1 MKLNKFFL
9 FSAAVGLALASCSDD
24 VAVTSPDNGKVT
36 KGNTYVAV
44 SVTQTQT
51 RASSEELTDKYAGSE
66 DETKVDNIYF
76 LKGGEAQVAFNNLI
90 STAATAETTTPDFWK
105 VEKQENGFTYTYW
118 KTGVFETLATSDP
131 VAMNVILNGNDMTTG
146 FKATDVDPIVDMT
159 TGATTNPGSTYGD
172 VVVKNTNLF
181 MAKGFTM
188 TSKTAKH
195 AVAAD
200 VTKEQAFAEQDPK
213 NNFDFDV
220 TRLLVKGIVVDNN
233 KGTNYDVKD
242 KTDVALGTVSKENMT
257 FAGVNGATKSYLF
270 NNKPTES
277 AIHNAQAADKPETAK
292 TEGLVRLGNLK
303 DQDPDPKK
311 MNFGS
316 YTAVKVNEGVDD
328 FAGAKADVLGG
339 KANAVYFFENTSNDY
354 SATMAKVGYNRY
366 AYAKVYV
373 TFVPN
378 DANVRNIETKD
389 VATEGYTEFT
399 TSDGVTKKWGRWDK
413 NYKYST
419 ASASASPNSKTFF
432 YAEGYLF
439 GSVDAALFAGYTRAQ
454 IYTYKDGRMAY
465 RSLWNRVE
473 TSASDKKIKDAGTYR
488 NNIYVLEIAGFT
500 GLGMPWDPADPNDPN
515 LPQDPD
521 DKGTT
526 PPGTDPDVNP
536 KSNSFMRVNAKV
548 IPWTVYRRSVN
559 FGNEY

>member
-51 RASSEELTDKYAGSE
+51 RASSEELTDKYAGT
-66 DETKVDNIYF
+66 DAETQVDNIYF
-76 LKGGEAQVAFNNLI
+76 LKGGEAQVAFTNLL
-90 STAATAETTTPDFWK
+90 SAAATAENTTPDFWK
-105 VEKQENGFTYTYW
+105 KVDSDYTYW
-118 KTGVFETLATSDP
+118 KTGVFETDATPTP
-131 VAMNVILNGNDMTTG
+131 VDMNVILNGNALTATA
-146 FKATDVDPIVDMT
+146 KASDIDLVVDMT

-181 MAKGFTM
+181 MTNGFTM

-200 VTKEQAFAEQDPK
+200 VTKAQAFAEEDPK
-213 NNFDFDV
+213 NNFNFDV
-220 TRLLVKGIVVDNN
+220 TRLLVKGIVVDN
-233 KGTNYDVKD
+233 KPTKDYEVKD
-242 KTDVALGTVSKENMT
+242 KADVALGTVSKENMT

-277 AIHNAQAADKPETAK
+277 AIHKANAAGTAALAK
-292 TEGLVRLGNLK
+292 TEGLVRLGNLE
-303 DQDPDPKK
+303 DQDPAPKT

-316 YTAVKVNEGVDD
+316 YTAVKVNGGVDD
-328 FAGAKADVLGG
+328 FAGAKADALGSM
-339 KANAVYFFENTSNDY
+339 ANAVYFFENTSNDY

-378 DANVRNIETKD
+378 DANVRNIKVMD
-389 VATEGYTEFT
+389 AATEGYTKFT
-399 TSDGVTKKWGRWDK
+399 DKDGVEKWGMWDTD
-413 NYKYST
+413 YKYST
-419 ASASASPNSKTFF
+419 ASDKTFF

-439 GSVDAALFAGYTRAQ
+439 GSVDAALFAKYTRDK
-454 IYTYKDGRMAY
+454 IYTYKNGRMAY

-473 TSASDKKIKDAGTYR
+473 TSDSDKHIKDAGTYR
-488 NNIYVLEIAGFT
+488 NNIYVLEITGFT

-521 DKGTT
+521 DNGTT

-536 KSNSFMRVNAKV
+536 KAKSFMRVNAKV

>member
-44 SVTQTQT
+44 SVTQTKT
-51 RASSEELTDKYAGSE
+51 RATSDKVGEYGGSKAETDVA
-66 DETKVDNIYF
+66 NIYF
-76 LKGGEAQVAFNNLI
+76 LKGGDTPQVAFNNLI

-105 VEKQENGFTYTYW
+105 EEKQENGFTYTYW

-146 FKATDVDPIVDMT
+146 FKATDVDPVVDMAGT
-159 TGATTNPGSTYGD
+159 KNDGD
-172 VVVKNTNLF
+172 VVKNTNLF
-181 MAKGFTM
+181 MANGFTM
-188 TSKTAKH
+188 TSKTTKH

-277 AIHNAQAADKPETAK
+277 AIHKANAASTADAAK
-292 TEGLVRLGNLK
+292 TEGLVRLGNLT
-303 DQDPDPKK
+303 DQDPDPKT

-316 YTAVKVNEGVDD
+316 YTAVKVNGGVDD
-328 FAGAKADVLGG
+328 FAGAKADALGSM
-339 KANAVYFFENTSNDY
+339 ANAVYFFENTSNDY

-389 VATEGYTEFT
+389 VETEGYTEFT

-419 ASASASPNSKTFF
+419 AASTNSKTFF

-439 GSVDAALFAGYTRAQ
+439 GSVDAALFAGYTRNQ

-559 FGNEY
+559 FGNEH

>member
-66 DETKVDNIYF
+66 AETKVANIYF
-76 LKGGEAQVAFNNLI
+76 LKGGEAQVEFNNLL
-90 STAATAETTTPDFWK
+90 STAATAENTTPDFWK
-105 VEKQENGFTYTYW
+105 KEDSGYTYW
-118 KTGVFETLATSDP
+118 KTGVFETDATPTP
-131 VAMNVILNGNDMTTG
+131 VDMNVILNGNALTATA
-146 FKATDVDPIVDMT
+146 KASDIDPVVDMA
-159 TGATTNPGSTYGD
+159 GTNNAGD
-172 VVVKNTNLF
+172 VVKNTNLF
-181 MAKGFTM
+181 MADGFTM

-200 VTKEQAFAEQDPK
+200 VTKEQAFAEQAPK

-220 TRLLVKGIVVDNN
+220 TRLLVKGIVVDN
-233 KGTNYDVKD
+233 KPTKDYEVKD
-242 KTDVALGTVSKENMT
+242 RADVALGKVSKENMT

-277 AIHNAQAADKPETAK
+277 AIHKANAASTATAAK
-292 TEGLVRLGNLK
+292 TEGLVRLGNLT
-303 DQDPDPKK
+303 DQ
-311 MNFGS
+311 GS
-316 YTAVKVNEGVDD
+316 GKYGPYTAVAVNSGEAD
-328 FAGAKADVLGG
+328 FASAKADALGS

-378 DANVRNIETKD
+378 DANVRNIKVKD
-389 VATEGYTEFT
+389 VATEGYTKFT
-399 TSDGVTKKWGRWDK
+399 DKDGGEKWGMWDTD
-413 NYKYST
+413 YKYST
-419 ASASASPNSKTFF
+419 ASDKTFF

-439 GSVDAALFAGYTRAQ
+439 GSVDAALFAGYTRNQ

-473 TSASDKKIKDAGTYR
+473 TSGSDKNIKDAGTYR
-488 NNIYVLEIAGFT
+488 NNIYVLEITGFT

-521 DKGTT
+521 DNGTT

-536 KSNSFMRVNAKV
+536 KAKSFMRVNAKV

-559 FGNEY
+559 FGGEY

>member
-51 RASSEELTDKYAGSE
+51 RASSEKLTDKYAGSE

-76 LKGGEAQVAFNNLI
+76 LKGGDTPQVAFNNLI

-146 FKATDVDPIVDMT
+146 FKATDVDPIVDMAGT
-159 TGATTNPGSTYGD
+159 KNDGD
-172 VVVKNTNLF
+172 VVKNTNLF
-181 MAKGFTM
+181 MANGFTM
-188 TSKTAKH
+188 TSKTTKH

-220 TRLLVKGIVVDNN
+220 TRLLVKGIVVDN
-233 KGTNYDVKD
+233 KPTNDYEVKD
-242 KTDVALGTVSKENMT
+242 KTDVALGKVSKENMT

-277 AIHNAQAADKPETAK
+277 AIHKANAASTAAAAK
-292 TEGLVRLGNLK
+292 TEGLVRLGNLE
-303 DQDPDPKK
+303 DQDPAPET

-316 YTAVKVNEGVDD
+316 YTAVKVNGGVDD
-328 FAGAKADVLGG
+328 FAGAKADVLGSM
-339 KANAVYFFENTSNDY
+339 ANAVYFFENTSNDY

-378 DANVRNIETKD
+378 DANVRNIETKE
-389 VATEGYTEFT
+389 VETEGYTEFT

-419 ASASASPNSKTFF
+419 ASASPNSKTFF

-439 GSVDAALFAGYTRAQ
+439 GSVDAALFAGYTRDQ

-500 GLGMPWDPADPNDPN
+500 GLGMPWDPADPKDPN

-559 FGNEY
+559 FGGEY

>member
-24 VAVTSPDNGKVT
+24 VAVTSPDNGKVA

-51 RASSEELTDKYAGSE
+51 RASSEELTDKYAGT
-66 DETKVDNIYF
+66 DAETQVANIYF
-76 LKGGEAQVAFNNLI
+76 LKGGDTPQVEFNNLL
-90 STAATAETTTPDFWK
+90 SVAATADNKAPDFWK
-105 VEKQENGFTYTYW
+105 KEDGGYTYW

-131 VAMNVILNGNDMTTG
+131 VAMNVILNGNAMTKG
-146 FKATDVDPIVDMT
+146 FKATDVDPIVDMA
-159 TGATTNPGSTYGD
+159 GTNNAGD
-172 VVVKNTNLF
+172 VVKNTNLF
-181 MAKGFTM
+181 MANGFTM

-220 TRLLVKGIVVDNN
+220 TRLLVKGIVVDNKPAN
-233 KGTNYDVKD
+233 NYEVKD
-242 KTDVALGTVSKENMT
+242 KADVALGKVSKENMT

-277 AIHNAQAADKPETAK
+277 AIHTANAASTADAAK
-292 TEGLVRLGNLK
+292 TEGLVRLGNLT
-303 DQDPDPKK
+303 DQGSG
-311 MNFGS
+311 NYGS

-328 FAGAKADVLGG
+328 FAGAKADALGSM
-339 KANAVYFFENTSNDY
+339 ANAVYFFENTSNDY

-378 DANVRNIETKD
+378 DANVRNIETKE
-389 VATEGYTEFT
+389 VETEGYTEFT

-419 ASASASPNSKTFF
+419 AASTNSKTFF

-439 GSVDAALFAGYTRAQ
+439 GSVDAALFAGYTRNQ

-559 FGNEY
+559 FGGEY

>member
-24 VAVTSPDNGKVT
+24 VAVPSPDNGKVT

-51 RASSEELTDKYAGSE
+51 RASSEELTDKYAGTAA
-66 DETKVDNIYF
+66 ETNVANIYF
-76 LKGGEAQVAFNNLI
+76 LKGGDPQVAFNNLL
-90 STAATAETTTPDFWK
+90 SGAATADNTTPDFWK
-105 VEKQENGFTYTYW
+105 KDNGGYTYW
-118 KTGVFETLATSDP
+118 KTGVFETLATSEP
-131 VAMNVILNGNDMTTG
+131 VAMNVILNGNDMTKD
-146 FKATDVDPIVDMT
+146 FKATAVDPIVDM
-159 TGATTNPGSTYGD
+159 AGSNNAGD
-172 VVVKNTNLF
+172 VVKNTNLF
-181 MAKGFTM
+181 MANGFTM
-188 TSKTAKH
+188 TSATAKH

-200 VTKEQAFAEQDPK
+200 VTKEDAFAESDPK

-220 TRLLVKGIVVDNN
+220 TRLLVKGIVVDN
-233 KGTNYDVKD
+233 KPASDYEVKD
-242 KTDVALGTVSKENMT
+242 RADVALGKVSKTGMT

-277 AIHNAQAADKPETAK
+277 AIHTANAASTAAEAK
-292 TEGLVRLGNLK
+292 TEGLVRLGNLT
-303 DQDPDPKK
+303 DQGSG
-311 MNFGS
+311 NYGS
-316 YTAVKVNEGVDD
+316 YTAVKVNEGVDN
-328 FAGAKADVLGG
+328 FAAAKADALGS

-378 DANVRNIETKD
+378 DVNVRNIKVLDAE
-389 VATEGYTEFT
+389 TEGYTKFT
-399 TSDGVTKKWGRWDK
+399 NKDGSEKWGMWDTD
-413 NYKYST
+413 YKYST
-419 ASASASPNSKTFF
+419 ASNKTFF

-439 GSVDAALFAGYTRAQ
+439 GSVDAALFAGYTRNQ

-473 TSASDKKIKDAGTYR
+473 TSASDKKIKDAGTHR
-488 NNIYVLEIAGFT
+488 NNIYVLEITGFT

-521 DKGTT
+521 DTGKT
-526 PPGTDPDVNP
+526 PPGTDTDVNP
-536 KSNSFMRVNAKV
+536 KANSFMRVNAKV

-559 FGNEY
+559 FGGEY

>member
-51 RASSEELTDKYAGSE
+51 RASSEELTDKYAGT
-66 DETKVDNIYF
+66 DTETKVANIYF
-76 LKGGEAQVAFNNLI
+76 LKGGEAQVEFNNPL
-90 STAATAETTTPDFWK
+90 SAAATADNTTPDFWK
-105 VEKQENGFTYTYW
+105 KEDSGYTYW
-118 KTGVFETLATSDP
+118 KTGVFETDATPTP
-131 VAMNVILNGNDMTTG
+131 VDMNVILNGNALTATA
-146 FKATDVDPIVDMT
+146 KASDVDPIVDMA
-159 TGATTNPGSTYGD
+159 GTNNAGD
-172 VVVKNTNLF
+172 VVKNTNLF
-181 MAKGFTM
+181 MANGFTM

-200 VTKEQAFAEQDPK
+200 VTKEQAFAELDPK

-220 TRLLVKGIVVDNN
+220 TRLLVKGIVVDNKPAN
-233 KGTNYDVKD
+233 DYEVKD
-242 KTDVALGTVSKENMT
+242 KADVALGKVSKTGMT

-277 AIHNAQAADKPETAK
+277 AIHKANAASTAAAAK
-292 TEGLVRLGNLK
+292 TEGLVRLGNLT
-303 DQDPDPKK
+303 DQGSG
-311 MNFGS
+311 NYGS
-316 YTAVKVNEGVDD
+316 YTAVAVNEGVDN
-328 FAGAKADVLGG
+328 FAGAKADALGS

-378 DANVRNIETKD
+378 DVNVRNIKVMD
-389 VATEGYTEFT
+389 AATEGYTKFT
-399 TSDGVTKKWGRWDK
+399 NKDKVEKWGMWDTD
-413 NYKYST
+413 YKYST
-419 ASASASPNSKTFF
+419 ASDKTFF

-439 GSVDAALFAGYTRAQ
+439 GSVDAALFAGYTRDQ

-473 TSASDKKIKDAGTYR
+473 TSPSDKNLKDAGTYR
-488 NNIYVLEIAGFT
+488 NNIYVLEITGFT

-521 DKGTT
+521 DNGTT

-536 KSNSFMRVNAKV
+536 KAKSFMRVNAKV

-559 FGNEY
+559 FGGEY

>member
-24 VAVTSPDNGKVT
+24 VAVPSPDNGKVT

-66 DETKVDNIYF
+66 AETKVANIYF
-76 LKGGEAQVAFNNLI
+76 LKGGEAQVAFDNLL
-90 STAATAETTTPDFWK
+90 SAAATAENTTPDFWK
-105 VEKQENGFTYTYW
+105 KEDSGYTYW
-118 KTGVFETLATSDP
+118 KTGVFETDATPTP
-131 VAMNVILNGNDMTTG
+131 VDMNVILNGNALTATA
-146 FKATDVDPIVDMT
+146 KASDIDPVVDMA
-159 TGATTNPGSTYGD
+159 GTTNAGD
-172 VVVKNTNLF
+172 VVKNTNLF
-181 MAKGFTM
+181 MANGFTM

-200 VTKEQAFAEQDPK
+200 VTKEQAFAELDPK

-220 TRLLVKGIVVDNN
+220 TRLLVKGIVVDN
-233 KGTNYDVKD
+233 KPTNDYEVKD
-242 KTDVALGTVSKENMT
+242 KADVALGKVSKTGMT

-277 AIHNAQAADKPETAK
+277 AIHKANAASTAAAAK
-292 TEGLVRLGNLK
+292 TEGLVRLGNLT
-303 DQDPDPKK
+303 DQGSG
-311 MNFGS
+311 NYGS
-316 YTAVKVNEGVDD
+316 YTAVEVNEGVDN
-328 FAGAKADVLGG
+328 FASAKADALGS

-378 DANVRNIETKD
+378 DVNVRNIKVVD
-389 VATEGYTEFT
+389 AATEGYTKFT
-399 TSDGVTKKWGRWDK
+399 NKDQVEKWGMWDTD
-413 NYKYST
+413 YKYST
-419 ASASASPNSKTFF
+419 ASDKTFF

-439 GSVDAALFAGYTRAQ
+439 GSVDAALFAGYTRDK
-454 IYTYKDGRMAY
+454 IYTYKNGRMAY

-473 TSASDKKIKDAGTYR
+473 TSGSDKNIKDAGTYR
-488 NNIYVLEIAGFT
+488 NNIYVLEITGFT

-521 DKGTT
+521 DNGTT
-526 PPGTDPDVNP
+526 PPGTDTDVNP
-536 KSNSFMRVNAKV
+536 KAKSFMRVNAKV

>member
-44 SVTQTQT
+44 SVTQTKT
-51 RASSEELTDKYAGSE
+51 RATSDKVGEYAGSKA
-66 DETKVDNIYF
+66 ETDVANIYF
-76 LKGGEAQVAFNNLI
+76 LKGGDTPQVAFNNLI

-146 FKATDVDPIVDMT
+146 FKATDVDPIVDMAGT
-159 TGATTNPGSTYGD
+159 KNDGD
-172 VVVKNTNLF
+172 VVKNTNLF
-181 MAKGFTM
+181 MANGFTM
-188 TSKTAKH
+188 TSKTTKH

-303 DQDPDPKK
+303 DQDPDPEK

-328 FAGAKADVLGG
+328 FAGAKADALGSM
-339 KANAVYFFENTSNDY
+339 ANAVYFFENTSNDY

-389 VATEGYTEFT
+389 VETEGYTEFT

-419 ASASASPNSKTFF
+419 AASTNSKTFF

-439 GSVDAALFAGYTRAQ
+439 GSVDAALFAGYTRNQ

-526 PPGTDPDVNP
+526 PPGTDTDVNP
-536 KSNSFMRVNAKV
+536 KAKSFMRVNAKV

-559 FGNEY
+559 FGGEY

>member
-51 RASSEELTDKYAGSE
+51 RASSEKLTDKYAGT
-66 DETKVDNIYF
+66 DAETKVANIYF
-76 LKGGEAQVAFNNLI
+76 LKGGEAQVEFNNLL
-90 STAATAETTTPDFWK
+90 SATATVDDLAPKFWK
-105 VEKQENGFTYTYW
+105 KEDSGYTYW

-131 VAMNVILNGNDMTTG
+131 VAMNVILNGNDMTKG
-146 FKATDVDPIVDMT
+146 FKATDVDPIVDMA
-159 TGATTNPGSTYGD
+159 GTNNAGD
-172 VVVKNTNLF
+172 VVKNTNLF
-181 MAKGFTM
+181 MANGFTM

-200 VTKEQAFAEQDPK
+200 VTKEQAFAEEDPK
-213 NNFDFDV
+213 NNFNFDV
-220 TRLLVKGIVVDNN
+220 TRLLVKGIVVDN
-233 KGTNYDVKD
+233 KPASNYEVKD
-242 KTDVALGTVSKENMT
+242 KADVALGTVSKDSMT

-277 AIHNAQAADKPETAK
+277 AIHTANAASTADAAK
-292 TEGLVRLGNLK
+292 TEGLVRLGNLT
-303 DQDPDPKK
+303 DQGSG
-311 MNFGS
+311 NYGS
-316 YTAVKVNEGVDD
+316 YTAVKVNEGVDN
-328 FAGAKADVLGG
+328 FASAKADALGS

-419 ASASASPNSKTFF
+419 ASASPNSKTFF

-439 GSVDAALFAGYTRAQ
+439 GSVDAALFAGYTRDQ

-500 GLGMPWDPADPNDPN
+500 GLGMPWDPADPKDPN

>member
-51 RASSEELTDKYAGSE
+51 RATSDKVGEYAGSKA
-66 DETKVDNIYF
+66 ETDVANIYF
-76 LKGGEAQVAFNNLI
+76 LKGGEAQVEFNTLL
-90 STAATAETTTPDFWK
+90 SAAATADDSTPKFWK
-105 VEKQENGFTYTYW
+105 KEDRGYTYW
-118 KTGVFETLATSDP
+118 KTGVFKTLATSDP
-131 VAMNVILNGNDMTTG
+131 VAMNVILNGNDMTKG
-146 FKATDVDPIVDMT
+146 FKATDVDPIVDMA
-159 TGATTNPGSTYGD
+159 GTNNAGD
-172 VVVKNTNLF
+172 VVKNTNLF
-181 MAKGFTM
+181 MANGFTM

-292 TEGLVRLGNLK
+292 TEGLVRLGNLT
-303 DQDPDPKK
+303 DQGSG
-311 MNFGS
+311 NYGS
-316 YTAVKVNEGVDD
+316 YTAVAVNAGEDN
-328 FAGAKADVLGG
+328 FASADATTLGG

-378 DANVRNIETKD
+378 DANVRDIETKD
-389 VATEGYTEFT
+389 VETEGYTEFT

-419 ASASASPNSKTFF
+419 AASTNSKTFF

-439 GSVDAALFAGYTRAQ
+439 GSVNAALFAGYTRDQ

-473 TSASDKKIKDAGTYR
+473 TSGSDKNIKDAGTHR

-515 LPQDPD
+515 LPKPGD
-521 DKGTT
+521 DGGTT

-559 FGNEY
+559 FGGEY

>member
-51 RASSEELTDKYAGSE
+51 RASSEKLTDKYGGTDA
-66 DETKVDNIYF
+66 ETQVANIYF
-76 LKGGEAQVAFNNLI
+76 LKGGDAQVEFNNPL
-90 STAATAETTTPDFWK
+90 SVAATADDLAPKFWK
-105 VEKQENGFTYTYW
+105 KVDGGYTYW

-131 VAMNVILNGNDMTTG
+131 VAMNVILNGNDMTKG

-181 MAKGFTM
+181 MANGFTM

-220 TRLLVKGIVVDNN
+220 TRLLVKGIVVDN
-233 KGTNYDVKD
+233 KPTKDYEVKD

-277 AIHNAQAADKPETAK
+277 AIHTANAASTADAAK
-292 TEGLVRLGNLK
+292 TEGLVRLGNLE
-303 DQDPDPKK
+303 DQDPAPKT

-316 YTAVKVNEGVDD
+316 YTAVKVNGGVDD
-328 FAGAKADVLGG
+328 FAGAKADALGSM
-339 KANAVYFFENTSNDY
+339 ANAVYFFENTSNDY

-419 ASASASPNSKTFF
+419 AASTNSKTFF

-439 GSVDAALFAGYTRAQ
+439 GSVDAALFAGHTRDK

>member
-66 DETKVDNIYF
+66 TETNVTNIYF
-76 LKGGEAQVAFNNLI
+76 LKGGDAQVEFNKPL
-90 STAATAETTTPDFWK
+90 SVAATADDLAPKFWK
-105 VEKQENGFTYTYW
+105 KVEDGYTYW

-131 VAMNVILNGNDMTTG
+131 VAMNVILNGNAMTKG
-146 FKATDVDPIVDMT
+146 FKATDVDPVVDMA
-159 TGATTNPGSTYGD
+159 GTNNAGD
-172 VVVKNTNLF
+172 VVKNTNLF
-181 MAKGFTM
+181 MADGFTM
-188 TSKTAKH
+188 TSATAKH

-200 VTKEQAFAEQDPK
+200 VTKEQAFAEQAPK

-220 TRLLVKGIVVDNN
+220 TRLLVKGIVVDN
-233 KGTNYDVKD
+233 KPTNDYEVKD
-242 KTDVALGTVSKENMT
+242 KADVALGKVSKENMT

-277 AIHNAQAADKPETAK
+277 AIHTANAASTAAAAK
-292 TEGLVRLGNLK
+292 TEGLVRLGNLT
-303 DQDPDPKK
+303 DQGSG
-311 MNFGS
+311 NYGS
-316 YTAVKVNEGVDD
+316 YTAVKVNGGVDD
-328 FAGAKADVLGG
+328 FAGAKADALGSM
-339 KANAVYFFENTSNDY
+339 ANAVYFFENTSNDY

-378 DANVRNIETKD
+378 DANVRNIEIKD

-439 GSVDAALFAGYTRAQ
+439 GSVDAALFAGHTRDK

>member
-51 RASSEELTDKYAGSE
+51 RASSEELTDKYAGT
-66 DETKVDNIYF
+66 DAETKVDNIYF
-76 LKGGEAQVAFNNLI
+76 LKGGDTPQVEFNNLL
-90 STAATAETTTPDFWK
+90 SVAATADNKAPDFWK
-105 VEKQENGFTYTYW
+105 KEDGGYTYW

-131 VAMNVILNGNDMTTG
+131 VAMNVILNGNAMTKG

-181 MAKGFTM
+181 MANGFTM

-200 VTKEQAFAEQDPK
+200 VTKEQAFAEEDPK
-213 NNFDFDV
+213 NNFNFDV
-220 TRLLVKGIVVDNN
+220 TRLLVKGIVVDN
-233 KGTNYDVKD
+233 KPASNYEVKD
-242 KTDVALGTVSKENMT
+242 KADVALGTVSKDSMT

-277 AIHNAQAADKPETAK
+277 AIHTANAASTADAAK
-292 TEGLVRLGNLK
+292 TEGLVRLGNLT
-303 DQDPDPKK
+303 DQGSG
-311 MNFGS
+311 NYGS
-316 YTAVKVNEGVDD
+316 YTAVKVNEGVDN
-328 FAGAKADVLGG
+328 FASAKADALGS

-378 DANVRNIETKD
+378 DANVRNIETKE
-389 VATEGYTEFT
+389 VETEGYTEFT

-419 ASASASPNSKTFF
+419 ASASSNSKTFF

-439 GSVDAALFAGYTRAQ
+439 GSVDAALFAGYTRNQ

>member
-9 FSAAVGLALASCSDD
+9 FSAAVGLAFASCSDD

-66 DETKVDNIYF
+66 AETKVANIYF
-76 LKGGEAQVAFNNLI
+76 LKGGEAQVEFNNLL
-90 STAATAETTTPDFWK
+90 SAAATVDDSAPKFWK
-105 VEKQENGFTYTYW
+105 KEDGGYTYW
-118 KTGVFETLATSDP
+118 KTGVFETDATPTP
-131 VAMNVILNGNDMTTG
+131 VDMNVILNGNALTATA
-146 FKATDVDPIVDMT
+146 KASDIDLVVDMA
-159 TGATTNPGSTYGD
+159 GANNAGD
-172 VVVKNTNLF
+172 VVKNTNLF
-181 MAKGFTM
+181 MANGFTM

-200 VTKEQAFAEQDPK
+200 VTKEEAFAEQGPK

-220 TRLLVKGIVVDNN
+220 TRLLVKGIVVDN
-233 KGTNYDVKD
+233 KPTKDYEVKD
-242 KTDVALGTVSKENMT
+242 RADVDLGKVSKENMT

-277 AIHNAQAADKPETAK
+277 AIHTANAASTAAAAK
-292 TEGLVRLGNLK
+292 TEGLVRLGNLT
-303 DQDPDPKK
+303 DQGSG
-311 MNFGS
+311 NYGS

-328 FAGAKADVLGG
+328 FAGAKANALGSM
-339 KANAVYFFENTSNDY
+339 ANAVYFFENTSNDY

-378 DANVRNIETKD
+378 DANVRNIEIKD

-419 ASASASPNSKTFF
+419 ASDKTFF

-439 GSVDAALFAGYTRAQ
+439 GSVDAALFAGHTRDK

-473 TSASDKKIKDAGTYR
+473 TGASDKHIKDAGTYR
-488 NNIYVLEIAGFT
+488 NNIYVLEITGFT

-521 DKGTT
+521 DNGTT

-536 KSNSFMRVNAKV
+536 KAKSFMRVNAKV

-559 FGNEY
+559 FGGEY

>member
-51 RASSEELTDKYAGSE
+51 RASGDKVGEYAGSE
-66 DETKVDNIYF
+66 DETKVANIYF
-76 LKGGEAQVAFNNLI
+76 LKGGDTPQVEFNNLL
-90 STAATAETTTPDFWK
+90 SVAATADDSTPKFWK
-105 VEKQENGFTYTYW
+105 KEDRGYTYW

-131 VAMNVILNGNDMTTG
+131 VAMNVILNGNDMTKG

-159 TGATTNPGSTYGD
+159 TGATTDPSSTYGD

-181 MAKGFTM
+181 MANGFTM

-220 TRLLVKGIVVDNN
+220 TRLLVKGIVVDN
-233 KGTNYDVKD
+233 KPASDYEVKD
-242 KTDVALGTVSKENMT
+242 KADVALGKVSKENMT

-277 AIHNAQAADKPETAK
+277 AIHTANAASTAAAAK
-292 TEGLVRLGNLK
+292 TEGLVRLGNLTEGTT
-303 DQDPDPKK
+303 
-311 MNFGS
+311 NYGS
-316 YTAVKVNEGVDD
+316 YTAVAVNSGEAD
-328 FAGAKADVLGG
+328 FAGADATTLGG

-378 DANVRNIETKD
+378 DANVRNIDTKD
-389 VATEGYTEFT
+389 VETEGYTEFT

-419 ASASASPNSKTFF
+419 AASTNSKTFF

-439 GSVDAALFAGYTRAQ
+439 GSVDAALFAGYTRNQ

>member
-51 RASSEELTDKYAGSE
+51 RASSEELTDKYAGT
-66 DETKVDNIYF
+66 DAETKVANIYF
-76 LKGGEAQVAFNNLI
+76 LKGGEAQVEFNTLL
-90 STAATAETTTPDFWK
+90 SAAATADDSTPKFWK
-105 VEKQENGFTYTYW
+105 KEDGGYTYW
-118 KTGVFETLATSDP
+118 KTGVFETDATPTP
-131 VAMNVILNGNDMTTG
+131 VDMNVILNGNALTATA
-146 FKATDVDPIVDMT
+146 KASDIDPVVDMA
-159 TGATTNPGSTYGD
+159 GTNNAGD
-172 VVVKNTNLF
+172 VVKNTNLF
-181 MAKGFTM
+181 MANGFTM

-200 VTKEQAFAEQDPK
+200 VTKEQAFAEEDPK

-220 TRLLVKGIVVDNN
+220 TRLLVKGIVVDN
-233 KGTNYDVKD
+233 KPTNDYEVKD
-242 KTDVALGTVSKENMT
+242 KADVALGKVSKENMT

-277 AIHNAQAADKPETAK
+277 AIHKANAASTAAAAK
-292 TEGLVRLGNLK
+292 TEGLVRLGNLE
-303 DQDPDPKK
+303 DQDPAPET

-316 YTAVKVNEGVDD
+316 YTAVKVNGGVDD
-328 FAGAKADVLGG
+328 FAGAKADALGSM
-339 KANAVYFFENTSNDY
+339 ANAVYFFENTSNDY

-378 DANVRNIETKD
+378 DVNVRNIKVMD
-389 VATEGYTEFT
+389 AATEGYTKFT
-399 TSDGVTKKWGRWDK
+399 DKDGVEKWGMWDTD
-413 NYKYST
+413 YKYST
-419 ASASASPNSKTFF
+419 ASDKTFF

-439 GSVDAALFAGYTRAQ
+439 GSVDAALFAKYTRDQ

-473 TSASDKKIKDAGTYR
+473 TSASDKNIKDAGTYR
-488 NNIYVLEIAGFT
+488 NNIYVLEITGFT

-521 DKGTT
+521 DNGTT

-536 KSNSFMRVNAKV
+536 KAKSFMRVNAKV

>member
-66 DETKVDNIYF
+66 VETKVANIYF
-76 LKGGEAQVAFNNLI
+76 LKGGEAQVEFNNPL
-90 STAATAETTTPDFWK
+90 SVAATADNTTPDFWK
-105 VEKQENGFTYTYW
+105 KEDSGYTYW
-118 KTGVFETLATSDP
+118 KTGVFETDATPTP
-131 VAMNVILNGNDMTTG
+131 VDMNVILNGNALTATA
-146 FKATDVDPIVDMT
+146 KASDIDPVVDMA
-159 TGATTNPGSTYGD
+159 GTNNAGD
-172 VVVKNTNLF
+172 VVKNTNLF
-181 MAKGFTM
+181 MANGFTM

-200 VTKEQAFAEQDPK
+200 VTKEQAFAEEDPK

-220 TRLLVKGIVVDNN
+220 TRLLVKGIVVDN
-233 KGTNYDVKD
+233 KPTNDYEVKD
-242 KTDVALGTVSKENMT
+242 KADVALGKVSKENMT

-277 AIHNAQAADKPETAK
+277 AIHTANAASTAAAAK
-292 TEGLVRLGNLK
+292 TEGLVRLGNLT
-303 DQDPDPKK
+303 DQGSG
-311 MNFGS
+311 NYGS

-328 FAGAKADVLGG
+328 FAGAKANALGSM
-339 KANAVYFFENTSNDY
+339 ANAVYFFENTSNDY

-378 DANVRNIETKD
+378 DANVRNIEIKD
-389 VATEGYTEFT
+389 VATEGYTKFT
-399 TSDGVTKKWGRWDK
+399 DKDGVEKWGMWDTD
-413 NYKYST
+413 YKYST
-419 ASASASPNSKTFF
+419 ASDKTFF

-439 GSVDAALFAGYTRAQ
+439 GSVDAALFAKYTRDQ

-473 TSASDKKIKDAGTYR
+473 TSASDKNIKDAGTYR
-488 NNIYVLEIAGFT
+488 NNIYVLEITGFT

-521 DKGTT
+521 DNGTT

-536 KSNSFMRVNAKV
+536 KAKSFMRVNAKV

>member
-24 VAVTSPDNGKVT
+24 VAVTSPDNGQVA

-51 RASSEELTDKYAGSE
+51 RVSSDKVGEYAGSE
-66 DETKVDNIYF
+66 AETKVANIYF
-76 LKGGEAQVAFNNLI
+76 LKGGDTPQVEFNNLL
-90 STAATAETTTPDFWK
+90 SVAATAEDLAPKFWK
-105 VEKQENGFTYTYW
+105 KVDDGYTYW

-131 VAMNVILNGNDMTTG
+131 VAMNVILNGNDMTKG

-159 TGATTNPGSTYGD
+159 TGATTDPSSTYGD

-181 MAKGFTM
+181 MANGFTM

-200 VTKEQAFAEQDPK
+200 VTKEQAFAEEDPK
-213 NNFDFDV
+213 NNFNFDV
-220 TRLLVKGIVVDNN
+220 TRLLVKGIVVDN
-233 KGTNYDVKD
+233 KPASDYEVKD
-242 KTDVALGTVSKENMT
+242 KADVALGKVSKENMT

-277 AIHNAQAADKPETAK
+277 AIHTASAASTAAAAK
-292 TEGLVRLGNLK
+292 TEGLVRLGNLTEGTT
-303 DQDPDPKK
+303 
-311 MNFGS
+311 NYGS
-316 YTAVKVNEGVDD
+316 YTAVAVNSGEAD
-328 FAGAKADVLGG
+328 FAGADATTLGG

-378 DANVRNIETKD
+378 DVNVRNIK
-389 VATEGYTEFT
+389 VMNAATEGYTKFT
-399 TSDGVTKKWGRWDK
+399 DKDGVEKWGMWDTD
-413 NYKYST
+413 YKYST
-419 ASASASPNSKTFF
+419 ASDKTFF

-439 GSVDAALFAGYTRAQ
+439 GSVDAALFAGYTRNQ

-559 FGNEY
+559 FGGEY

>member
-51 RASSEELTDKYAGSE
+51 RASSEKLTDKYAGT
-66 DETKVDNIYF
+66 DAETKVANIYF
-76 LKGGEAQVAFNNLI
+76 LKGGEAQVEFNNLL
-90 STAATAETTTPDFWK
+90 SATATVDDSAPKFWK
-105 VEKQENGFTYTYW
+105 KEDSGYTYW

-131 VAMNVILNGNDMTTG
+131 VAMNVILNGNDMTKG
-146 FKATDVDPIVDMT
+146 FKATDVDPIVDMA
-159 TGATTNPGSTYGD
+159 GTNNAGD
-172 VVVKNTNLF
+172 VVKNTNLF
-181 MAKGFTM
+181 MANGFTM

-200 VTKEQAFAEQDPK
+200 VTKEQAFAEEDPK
-213 NNFDFDV
+213 NNFNFDV
-220 TRLLVKGIVVDNN
+220 TRLLVKGIVVDN
-233 KGTNYDVKD
+233 KPASNYEVKD
-242 KTDVALGTVSKENMT
+242 KADVALGTVSKDSMT

-277 AIHNAQAADKPETAK
+277 AIHTANAASTADAAK
-292 TEGLVRLGNLK
+292 TEGLVRLGNLT
-303 DQDPDPKK
+303 DQGSG
-311 MNFGS
+311 NYGS
-316 YTAVKVNEGVDD
+316 YTAVKVNEGVDN
-328 FAGAKADVLGG
+328 FASAKADALGS

-419 ASASASPNSKTFF
+419 ASASPNSKTFF

-439 GSVDAALFAGYTRAQ
+439 GSVDAALFAGYTRDQ

-500 GLGMPWDPADPNDPN
+500 GLGMPWDPADPKDPN

>member
-24 VAVTSPDNGKVT
+24 VAVTPPDNGKVT

-66 DETKVDNIYF
+66 AETKVANIYF
-76 LKGGEAQVAFNNLI
+76 LKGGDPQVAFNNPL
-90 STAATAETTTPDFWK
+90 SGAATADNTTPDFWK
-105 VEKQENGFTYTYW
+105 KDNGGYTYW
-118 KTGVFETLATSDP
+118 KTGVFETLATSEP
-131 VAMNVILNGNDMTTG
+131 VAMNVILNGNDMTKD
-146 FKATDVDPIVDMT
+146 FKATAVDPIVDM
-159 TGATTNPGSTYGD
+159 AGSNNAGD
-172 VVVKNTNLF
+172 VVKNTNLF
-181 MAKGFTM
+181 MANGFTM
-188 TSKTAKH
+188 TSATAKH
-195 AVAAD
+195 VVAAD
-200 VTKEQAFAEQDPK
+200 VTKEEAFAESDPK

-220 TRLLVKGIVVDNN
+220 TRLLVKGIVVDNKPAN
-233 KGTNYDVKD
+233 DYEVKD
-242 KTDVALGTVSKENMT
+242 RADVALGKVSKENMT

-277 AIHNAQAADKPETAK
+277 AIHTANAASTAAAAK
-292 TEGLVRLGNLK
+292 TEGLVRLGNLT
-303 DQDPDPKK
+303 DQGSG
-311 MNFGS
+311 NYGS
-316 YTAVKVNEGVDD
+316 YTAVNVNTGVES
-328 FAGAKADVLGG
+328 FAAATADVLGS

-378 DANVRNIETKD
+378 DANVRNIKVLDAE
-389 VATEGYTEFT
+389 TEGYTKFT
-399 TSDGVTKKWGRWDK
+399 NKDGSEKWGMWDTD
-413 NYKYST
+413 YKYST
-419 ASASASPNSKTFF
+419 ASNKTFF

-439 GSVDAALFAGYTRAQ
+439 GSVDAALFAGYTRNQ

-473 TSASDKKIKDAGTYR
+473 TGVSDKNIKDAGTHR
-488 NNIYVLEIAGFT
+488 NNIYVLEINGFT
-500 GLGMPWDPADPNDPN
+500 GLGMPWDPADPKDPN
-515 LPQDPD
+515 LPQDPED
-521 DKGTT
+521 TGTT
-526 PPGTDPDVNP
+526 PPGTDTDVNP
-536 KSNSFMRVNAKV
+536 KANSFMRVNAKV

-559 FGNEY
+559 FGGEY

>member
-66 DETKVDNIYF
+66 AETKVDNIYF
-76 LKGGEAQVAFNNLI
+76 LKGGEAQVEFNNPL
-90 STAATAETTTPDFWK
+90 SVAATADNTTPDFWK
-105 VEKQENGFTYTYW
+105 KEDSGYTYW
-118 KTGVFETLATSDP
+118 KTGVFETDATPTP
-131 VAMNVILNGNDMTTG
+131 VDMNVILNGNALTATA
-146 FKATDVDPIVDMT
+146 KASDIDPVVDMA
-159 TGATTNPGSTYGD
+159 GTNNAGD
-172 VVVKNTNLF
+172 VVKNTNLF
-181 MAKGFTM
+181 MTNGFTM

-220 TRLLVKGIVVDNN
+220 TRLLVKGIVVDN
-233 KGTNYDVKD
+233 KPTNDYEVKD
-242 KTDVALGTVSKENMT
+242 KADVALGKVSKENMT

-277 AIHNAQAADKPETAK
+277 AIHKANAASTAAAAK
-292 TEGLVRLGNLK
+292 TEGLVRLGNLT
-303 DQDPDPKK
+303 DQGSG
-311 MNFGS
+311 NYGS
-316 YTAVKVNEGVDD
+316 YTAVKVNEGVDN
-328 FAGAKADVLGG
+328 FASAKADVLGG

-378 DANVRNIETKD
+378 DVNVRNIKVMD
-389 VATEGYTEFT
+389 AATEGYTKFT
-399 TSDGVTKKWGRWDK
+399 NKDGVEKWGMWDTD
-413 NYKYST
+413 YKYST
-419 ASASASPNSKTFF
+419 ASDKTFF

-439 GSVDAALFAGYTRAQ
+439 GSVDAALFDGHTRDK

-473 TSASDKKIKDAGTYR
+473 TSASDKNIKDAGTYR
-488 NNIYVLEIAGFT
+488 NNIYVLEITGFT

-536 KSNSFMRVNAKV
+536 KAKSFMRVNAKV

-559 FGNEY
+559 FGGEY

>member
-24 VAVTSPDNGKVT
+24 VAVTPPDNGKVT

-51 RASSEELTDKYAGSE
+51 RASSEEAGKYAGSE
-66 DETKVDNIYF
+66 AETKVANIYF
-76 LKGGEAQVAFNNLI
+76 LKGGEAQVEFNTLL
-90 STAATAETTTPDFWK
+90 SAAATADDSTPKFWK
-105 VEKQENGFTYTYW
+105 KEDSGYTYW
-118 KTGVFETLATSDP
+118 KTGVFETDATPTP
-131 VAMNVILNGNDMTTG
+131 VDMNVILNGNALTATA
-146 FKATDVDPIVDMT
+146 KASDIDPVVDMA
-159 TGATTNPGSTYGD
+159 GTNNAGD
-172 VVVKNTNLF
+172 VVKNTNLF
-181 MAKGFTM
+181 MANGFTM

-220 TRLLVKGIVVDNN
+220 TRLLVKGIVVDN
-233 KGTNYDVKD
+233 KPTNDYEVKD
-242 KTDVALGTVSKENMT
+242 RADVALGKVSKENMT

-277 AIHNAQAADKPETAK
+277 AIHKANAASTAAAAK
-292 TEGLVRLGNLK
+292 TEGLVRLGNLE
-303 DQDPDPKK
+303 DQDPAPET

-316 YTAVKVNEGVDD
+316 YTAVKVNEGVAD
-328 FAGAKADVLGG
+328 FATATADALGS

-378 DANVRNIETKD
+378 DVNVRNIKVLDAE
-389 VATEGYTEFT
+389 TEGYTKFT
-399 TSDGVTKKWGRWDK
+399 NKDQAEKWGMWDTD
-413 NYKYST
+413 YKYST
-419 ASASASPNSKTFF
+419 ASDKTFF

-439 GSVDAALFAGYTRAQ
+439 GSVDAALFAGYTRDQ

-473 TSASDKKIKDAGTYR
+473 TGSSDKNIKDAGTYR
-488 NNIYVLEIAGFT
+488 NNIYVLEITGFT
-500 GLGMPWDPADPNDPN
+500 GLGMPWDPTDPKDPN

-521 DKGTT
+521 DTGTT

-536 KSNSFMRVNAKV
+536 KAKSFMRVNAKV

-559 FGNEY
+559 FGGEY

>member
-51 RASSEELTDKYAGSE
+51 RASSEVVDKYAGSE
-66 DETKVDNIYF
+66 AETKVANIYF
-76 LKGGEAQVAFNNLI
+76 LKGGEAQVAFTNLLPDA
-90 STAATAETTTPDFWK
+90 TPATADNTTPDFWK
-105 VEKQENGFTYTYW
+105 KDGGDYTYW
-118 KTGVFETLATSDP
+118 KTGVFETDATPTP
-131 VAMNVILNGNDMTTG
+131 VDMNVILNGNALTATA
-146 FKATDVDPIVDMT
+146 KASDIDPVVDMA
-159 TGATTNPGSTYGD
+159 GTNNAGD
-172 VVVKNTNLF
+172 VVKNTNLF
-181 MAKGFTM
+181 MANGFTM

-220 TRLLVKGIVVDNN
+220 TRLLVKGIVVDN
-233 KGTNYDVKD
+233 KPATDYEVKD
-242 KTDVALGTVSKENMT
+242 RADVALGKVSKENMT

-277 AIHNAQAADKPETAK
+277 AIHKATAASTAAAAK
-292 TEGLVRLGNLK
+292 TEGLVRLGNLT
-303 DQDPDPKK
+303 DQGSG
-311 MNFGS
+311 NYGS

-378 DANVRNIETKD
+378 DANVRNIETKE
-389 VATEGYTEFT
+389 VETEGYTEFT

-419 ASASASPNSKTFF
+419 ASASPNSKTFF

-439 GSVDAALFAGYTRAQ
+439 GSVDAALFAGYTRNQ

-473 TSASDKKIKDAGTYR
+473 TDASNKNIKDAGTYR
-488 NNIYVLEIAGFT
+488 NNIYVLEITGFT

-515 LPQDPD
+515 LPKDKD

-536 KSNSFMRVNAKV
+536 KAKSFMRVNAKV

-559 FGNEY
+559 FGGEY

>member
-51 RASSEELTDKYAGSE
+51 RASSEELTDKYAGT
-66 DETKVDNIYF
+66 DTETKVANIYF
-76 LKGGEAQVAFNNLI
+76 LKGGEAQVEFNNPL
-90 STAATAETTTPDFWK
+90 STAATADNKNPDFWK
-105 VEKQENGFTYTYW
+105 KEDSGYTYW
-118 KTGVFETLATSDP
+118 KTGVFETDATPTP
-131 VAMNVILNGNDMTTG
+131 VDMNVILNGNDLTKTA
-146 FKATDVDPIVDMT
+146 KASDIDPVVDMA
-159 TGATTNPGSTYGD
+159 GTNNAGD
-172 VVVKNTNLF
+172 VVKNTNLF
-181 MAKGFTM
+181 MANGFTM
-188 TSKTAKH
+188 TSATAKH

-220 TRLLVKGIVVDNN
+220 TRLLVKGIVVDN
-233 KGTNYDVKD
+233 KPTNDYEVKD
-242 KTDVALGTVSKENMT
+242 KADVALGKVSKTGMT

-277 AIHNAQAADKPETAK
+277 AIHKANAASTAAAAK
-292 TEGLVRLGNLK
+292 TEGLVRLGNLT

-316 YTAVKVNEGVDD
+316 YTAVAVNEGVDD
-328 FAGAKADVLGG
+328 FAGAKADALGS

-378 DANVRNIETKD
+378 DANVRNIKVMDAETNGYKKFKD
-389 VATEGYTEFT
+389 HAGA
-399 TSDGVTKKWGRWDK
+399 DKWGMWDTD
-413 NYKYST
+413 YKYST
-419 ASASASPNSKTFF
+419 ASDKTFF

-439 GSVDAALFAGYTRAQ
+439 GSVDAALFAGYTRDQ

-473 TSASDKKIKDAGTYR
+473 TSGSDKNIKDAGTYR
-488 NNIYVLEIAGFT
+488 NNIYVLEITGFT

-521 DKGTT
+521 DNGTT

-536 KSNSFMRVNAKV
+536 KAKSFMRVNAKV

-559 FGNEY
+559 FGGEY

>member
-51 RASSEELTDKYAGSE
+51 RASSEEAGKYAGSE
-66 DETKVDNIYF
+66 AETKVANIYF
-76 LKGGEAQVAFNNLI
+76 LKGGEAQVEFNTLL
-90 STAATAETTTPDFWK
+90 SAAATADDSTPKFWK
-105 VEKQENGFTYTYW
+105 KEDGGYTYW
-118 KTGVFETLATSDP
+118 KTGVFETDATPTP
-131 VAMNVILNGNDMTTG
+131 VDMNVILNGNALTATA
-146 FKATDVDPIVDMT
+146 KASDIDPVVDMA
-159 TGATTNPGSTYGD
+159 GTNNAGD
-172 VVVKNTNLF
+172 VVKNTNLF
-181 MAKGFTM
+181 MANGFTM

-220 TRLLVKGIVVDNN
+220 TRLLVKGIVVDN
-233 KGTNYDVKD
+233 KPATDYEVKD
-242 KTDVALGTVSKENMT
+242 RADVALGKVSKENMT

-277 AIHNAQAADKPETAK
+277 AIHKANAASTADEAK
-292 TEGLVRLGNLK
+292 TEGLVRLGNLT
-303 DQDPDPKK
+303 DQGSG
-311 MNFGS
+311 NYGS
-316 YTAVKVNEGVDD
+316 YTAVKVNEGVDN
-328 FAGAKADVLGG
+328 FAAATADVLGS

-378 DANVRNIETKD
+378 DVNVRNIKVMDAE
-389 VATEGYTEFT
+389 AEGYTKFT
-399 TSDGVTKKWGRWDK
+399 NKDQAEKWGMWDTD
-413 NYKYST
+413 YKYST
-419 ASASASPNSKTFF
+419 ASDKTFF

-439 GSVDAALFAGYTRAQ
+439 GSVDAALFAGYTRDQ

-473 TSASDKKIKDAGTYR
+473 AGPSDKNIKDAGTYR
-488 NNIYVLEIAGFT
+488 NNIYVLEITGFT

-521 DKGTT
+521 DNGTT
-526 PPGTDPDVNP
+526 PPGTDTDVNP
-536 KSNSFMRVNAKV
+536 KAKSFMRVNAKV

-559 FGNEY
+559 FGGEY

>member
-24 VAVTSPDNGKVT
+24 VAVTSPDNGQVA

-51 RASSEELTDKYAGSE
+51 RVSSDKVGEYAGSE
-66 DETKVDNIYF
+66 DETKVANIYF
-76 LKGGEAQVAFNNLI
+76 LKGGDTPQVEFNNLL
-90 STAATAETTTPDFWK
+90 SDAATADDLAPKFWK
-105 VEKQENGFTYTYW
+105 KVESDYTYW

-131 VAMNVILNGNDMTTG
+131 VAMNVILNGNEMTKG

-159 TGATTNPGSTYGD
+159 TGATTDPSSTYGD

-181 MAKGFTM
+181 MANGFTM
-188 TSKTAKH
+188 TSETAKH

-220 TRLLVKGIVVDNN
+220 TRLLVKGIVVDN
-233 KGTNYDVKD
+233 KPTNDYEVKD
-242 KTDVALGTVSKENMT
+242 KADVALGTVSKENMT

-292 TEGLVRLGNLK
+292 TEGLVRLGNLTEGTT
-303 DQDPDPKK
+303 
-311 MNFGS
+311 NYGS
-316 YTAVKVNEGVDD
+316 YTAVKVNGGVDD
-328 FAGAKADVLGG
+328 FAGAKADALGSM
-339 KANAVYFFENTSNDY
+339 ANAVYFFENTSNDY

-378 DANVRNIETKD
+378 DANVRNIEIKD

-399 TSDGVTKKWGRWDK
+399 TSDGATKKWGRWDK

-419 ASASASPNSKTFF
+419 ASASPNSKTFF

-439 GSVDAALFAGYTRAQ
+439 GSVDAALFAGYTRNQ

>member
-51 RASSEELTDKYAGSE
+51 RASSEELTDKYAGT
-66 DETKVDNIYF
+66 DAETKVANIYF
-76 LKGGEAQVAFNNLI
+76 LKGGEAQVEFNTLL
-90 STAATAETTTPDFWK
+90 SAAATADDSTPNFWK
-105 VEKQENGFTYTYW
+105 KEDSGYTYW
-118 KTGVFETLATSDP
+118 KTGVFETDATPTP
-131 VAMNVILNGNDMTTG
+131 VDMNVILNGNALTATA
-146 FKATDVDPIVDMT
+146 KASDIDPVVDMA
-159 TGATTNPGSTYGD
+159 GTNNAGD
-172 VVVKNTNLF
+172 VVKNTNLF
-181 MAKGFTM
+181 MTNGFTM

-220 TRLLVKGIVVDNN
+220 TRLLVKGIVVDNKPAN
-233 KGTNYDVKD
+233 NYEVKD
-242 KTDVALGTVSKENMT
+242 KADVALGEVSKTGMT

-277 AIHNAQAADKPETAK
+277 AIHKANAASTAAAAK
-292 TEGLVRLGNLK
+292 TEGLVRLGNLT
-303 DQDPDPKK
+303 DQGSG
-311 MNFGS
+311 NYGS

-328 FAGAKADVLGG
+328 FAGAKADALGSM
-339 KANAVYFFENTSNDY
+339 ANAVYFFENTSNDY

-378 DANVRNIETKD
+378 DANVRNIETKE
-389 VATEGYTEFT
+389 VETEGYTEFT

-419 ASASASPNSKTFF
+419 ASASPNSKTFF

-439 GSVDAALFAGYTRAQ
+439 GSVDAALFAGYTRDQ

-473 TSASDKKIKDAGTYR
+473 TSASDKNIKDAGTYR
-488 NNIYVLEIAGFT
+488 NNIYVLEITGFT

-536 KSNSFMRVNAKV
+536 KAKSFMRVNAKV

-559 FGNEY
+559 FGGEY

>member
-24 VAVTSPDNGKVT
+24 VAVTSPDNGQVA

-66 DETKVDNIYF
+66 AETKVNNIYF
-76 LKGGEAQVAFNNLI
+76 LKGGEAQVAFTNLLS
-90 STAATAETTTPDFWK
+90 STATAGNTTPDFWK
-105 VEKQENGFTYTYW
+105 KEDGGYTYW
-118 KTGVFETLATSDP
+118 KTGVFETDATPTP
-131 VAMNVILNGNDMTTG
+131 VDMNVILNGNALTATA
-146 FKATDVDPIVDMT
+146 KASDIDPVVDMA
-159 TGATTNPGSTYGD
+159 GTTNAGD
-172 VVVKNTNLF
+172 VVKNTNLF
-181 MAKGFTM
+181 MANGFTM

-195 AVAAD
+195 AVAAE
-200 VTKEQAFAEQDPK
+200 VTKEQAFAELDPK

-220 TRLLVKGIVVDNN
+220 TRLLVKGIVVDN
-233 KGTNYDVKD
+233 KPTKDYEVKD
-242 KTDVALGTVSKENMT
+242 KADVALGTVSKENMT

-277 AIHNAQAADKPETAK
+277 AIHKANAASTADAAK

-303 DQDPDPKK
+303 DQGSG
-311 MNFGS
+311 NYGS
-316 YTAVKVNEGVDD
+316 YTAVKVNGGVDD
-328 FAGAKADVLGG
+328 FAGAKADALGSM
-339 KANAVYFFENTSNDY
+339 ANAVYFFENTSNDY

-378 DANVRNIETKD
+378 DVNVRNIKVMD
-389 VATEGYTEFT
+389 AATEGYTKFT
-399 TSDGVTKKWGRWDK
+399 DKDGVEKWGMWDTD
-413 NYKYST
+413 YKYST
-419 ASASASPNSKTFF
+419 ASDKTFF

-439 GSVDAALFAGYTRAQ
+439 GSVDAALFAKYTRDQ
-454 IYTYKDGRMAY
+454 IYTYKNGRMAY

-488 NNIYVLEIAGFT
+488 NNIYVLEITGFT

-521 DKGTT
+521 DNGTT

-536 KSNSFMRVNAKV
+536 KAKSFMRVNAKV

>member
-24 VAVTSPDNGKVT
+24 VAVTSPDNGQVA

-66 DETKVDNIYF
+66 DETNVANIYF
-76 LKGGEAQVAFNNLI
+76 LKGGEAQVEFNILL
-90 STAATAETTTPDFWK
+90 SAAATAETTTPDFWK

-146 FKATDVDPIVDMT
+146 FKATDVDPIVDMAGT
-159 TGATTNPGSTYGD
+159 KNDGD
-172 VVVKNTNLF
+172 VVKNTNLF
-181 MAKGFTM
+181 MANGFTM
-188 TSKTAKH
+188 TSKTTKH

-303 DQDPDPKK
+303 DQDPDPEK

-419 ASASASPNSKTFF
+419 ASASPNCKTFF
-432 YAEGYLF
+432 YAGGYLF
-439 GSVDAALFAGYTRAQ
+439 GSVDAALFDGYTRDQ

>member
-51 RASSEELTDKYAGSE
+51 RASSEVVDKYAGSE
-66 DETKVDNIYF
+66 AETKVANIYF
-76 LKGGEAQVAFNNLI
+76 LKGGDSQVAFTNLL
-90 STAATAETTTPDFWK
+90 SDAATAEKTTPDFWK
-105 VEKQENGFTYTYW
+105 KDNGGYTYW
-118 KTGVFETLATSDP
+118 KTGVFETLATSEP
-131 VAMNVILNGNDMTTG
+131 VAMNVILNGNDMTKD
-146 FKATDVDPIVDMT
+146 FKATAVDPIVDM
-159 TGATTNPGSTYGD
+159 AGSNNAGD
-172 VVVKNTNLF
+172 VVKNTNLF
-181 MAKGFTM
+181 MANGFTM
-188 TSKTAKH
+188 TSATAKH

-200 VTKEQAFAEQDPK
+200 VTKEEAFAESDPK

-220 TRLLVKGIVVDNN
+220 TRLLVKGIVVDNKPAN
-233 KGTNYDVKD
+233 DYEVKD
-242 KTDVALGTVSKENMT
+242 RADVALGKVSKENMT

-277 AIHNAQAADKPETAK
+277 AIHTANAASTADEAK
-292 TEGLVRLGNLK
+292 AEGLVRLGNLK
-303 DQDPDPKK
+303 KQDSG
-311 MNFGS
+311 NNYGS
-316 YTAVKVNEGVDD
+316 YTAVNVNTGVES
-328 FAGAKADVLGG
+328 FAAAKADALGSM
-339 KANAVYFFENTSNDY
+339 ANAVYFFENTSNDY

-378 DANVRNIETKD
+378 DANVRNIKVLDAE
-389 VATEGYTEFT
+389 TEGYTKFT
-399 TSDGVTKKWGRWDK
+399 NKDGSEKWGMWDTD
-413 NYKYST
+413 YKFST
-419 ASASASPNSKTFF
+419 AGNKTFF

-439 GSVDAALFAGYTRAQ
+439 GSVDAALFAGYKREQ

-473 TSASDKKIKDAGTYR
+473 KDGSDKNIKDAGTHR
-488 NNIYVLEIAGFT
+488 NNIYVLEITGFT
-500 GLGMPWDPADPNDPN
+500 GLGMPWDPADPSDPN
-515 LPQDPD
+515 LPKDGD
-521 DKGTT
+521 DNGTT

-536 KSNSFMRVNAKV
+536 KANSFMRVNAKV

-559 FGNEY
+559 FGGEY

>member
-24 VAVTSPDNGKVT
+24 VAVTSPDNGQVA

-51 RASSEELTDKYAGSE
+51 RASSEELTDKYAGSKA
-66 DETKVDNIYF
+66 ETDVANIYF
-76 LKGGEAQVAFNNLI
+76 LKGGDAQVEFNKLL
-90 STAATAETTTPDFWK
+90 SAVATAENTTPDFWK
-105 VEKQENGFTYTYW
+105 KEDGGYTYW

-131 VAMNVILNGNDMTTG
+131 VAMNVILNGNAMTKG
-146 FKATDVDPIVDMT
+146 FKATDVDPIVDMA
-159 TGATTNPGSTYGD
+159 GTNNAGD
-172 VVVKNTNLF
+172 VVKNTNLF
-181 MAKGFTM
+181 MANGFTM

-220 TRLLVKGIVVDNN
+220 TRLLVKGIVVDN
-233 KGTNYDVKD
+233 KPTKDYEVKD
-242 KTDVALGTVSKENMT
+242 KADVALGTVSKENMT

-277 AIHNAQAADKPETAK
+277 AIHTANAASTADAAK
-292 TEGLVRLGNLK
+292 TEGLVRLGNLT
-303 DQDPDPKK
+303 DQGSGDY
-311 MNFGS
+311 GS

-328 FAGAKADVLGG
+328 FAGAKADALGSM
-339 KANAVYFFENTSNDY
+339 ANAVYFFENTSNDY

-378 DANVRNIETKD
+378 DANVRNIETKE
-389 VATEGYTEFT
+389 VETEGYTEFT

-419 ASASASPNSKTFF
+419 AASTNKTFF

-439 GSVDAALFAGYTRAQ
+439 GSVDAALFAGYTRDK

-473 TSASDKKIKDAGTYR
+473 TSVSDKKIKDAGTYR

-559 FGNEY
+559 FGGEY

>member
-24 VAVTSPDNGKVT
+24 VAVTSPDNGQVA

-51 RASSEELTDKYAGSE
+51 RASSDKVGEYAGSE
-66 DETKVDNIYF
+66 AETKVANIYF
-76 LKGGEAQVAFNNLI
+76 LKGGDTPQVEFNNLL
-90 STAATAETTTPDFWK
+90 SVAATADDSTPNFWK
-105 VEKQENGFTYTYW
+105 KEDRGYTYW

-131 VAMNVILNGNDMTTG
+131 VAMNVILNGNDMTKG

-159 TGATTNPGSTYGD
+159 TGATTDPSSTYGD

-181 MAKGFTM
+181 MANGFTM

-200 VTKEQAFAEQDPK
+200 VTKEQAFAEEDPK
-213 NNFDFDV
+213 NNFNFDV
-220 TRLLVKGIVVDNN
+220 TRLLVKGIVVDN
-233 KGTNYDVKD
+233 KPASDYEVKD
-242 KTDVALGTVSKENMT
+242 KADVALGKVSKENMT

-277 AIHNAQAADKPETAK
+277 AIHTASAASTAAAAK
-292 TEGLVRLGNLK
+292 TEGLVRLGNLTEGTT
-303 DQDPDPKK
+303 
-311 MNFGS
+311 NYGS
-316 YTAVKVNEGVDD
+316 YTAVAVNSGEAD
-328 FAGAKADVLGG
+328 FAGADATTLGG

-378 DANVRNIETKD
+378 DANVRNIEIKD

-439 GSVDAALFAGYTRAQ
+439 GSVDAALFAGYTRNQ

-473 TSASDKKIKDAGTYR
+473 TSVSDKKIKDAGTYR

>member
-24 VAVTSPDNGKVT
+24 VVNSVDNGKDVA
-36 KGNTYVAV
+36 KGNTYVGV
-44 SVTQTQT
+44 SVTQTKT
-51 RASSEELTDKYAGSE
+51 RATSDKVGEYAGSE
-66 DETKVDNIYF
+66 DETKVANIYF
-76 LKGGEAQVAFNNLI
+76 LKGGDTPQVEFNNPI

-105 VEKQENGFTYTYW
+105 KEVADNGVTYTYW

-131 VAMNVILNGNDMTTG
+131 VAMNVILNGNDMTKG
-146 FKATDVDPIVDMT
+146 FKATDVDPIVDMAGT
-159 TGATTNPGSTYGD
+159 SNSGD
-172 VVVKNTNLF
+172 VVKNTNLF

-200 VTKEQAFAEQDPK
+200 VTKEQAFADQDPK

-233 KGTNYDVKD
+233 KGTDYDVKD
-242 KTDVALGTVSKENMT
+242 KTDVELGKVSKTGMT

-277 AIHNAQAADKPETAK
+277 AIHTANAASTADAAK
-292 TEGLVRLGNLK
+292 TEGLVRLGNLT

-316 YTAVKVNEGVDD
+316 YTAVAVNSGEAD
-328 FAGAKADVLGG
+328 FAGAKADALGG

-354 SATMAKVGYNRY
+354 GTTMAKVGYNRY

-378 DANVRNIETKD
+378 DANVRNIETKE

-399 TSDGVTKKWGRWDK
+399 TSDGVTKKWGRWDN

-419 ASASASPNSKTFF
+419 AASTNNNKTFF

-439 GSVDAALFAGYTRAQ
+439 GSVDAALFAKYTRDQ

-473 TSASDKKIKDAGTYR
+473 TSASDKKIKDAGTHR
-488 NNIYVLEIAGFT
+488 NNIYVLEITGFT

-559 FGNEY
+559 FGGEY

>member
-66 DETKVDNIYF
+66 TETKVANIYF
-76 LKGGEAQVAFNNLI
+76 LKGGEAQVEFNNLL
-90 STAATAETTTPDFWK
+90 SAAATADDSAPKFWK
-105 VEKQENGFTYTYW
+105 KEDGGYTYW
-118 KTGVFETLATSDP
+118 KTGVFETDATPTP
-131 VAMNVILNGNDMTTG
+131 VDMNVILNGNVLTATA
-146 FKATDVDPIVDMT
+146 KASDIDPVVDMA
-159 TGATTNPGSTYGD
+159 GTNNAGD
-172 VVVKNTNLF
+172 VVKNTNLF
-181 MAKGFTM
+181 MTNGFTM

-220 TRLLVKGIVVDNN
+220 TRLLVKGIVVDN
-233 KGTNYDVKD
+233 KPTKDYEVKD
-242 KTDVALGTVSKENMT
+242 KADVALGKVSKENMT

-277 AIHNAQAADKPETAK
+277 AIHKANAASTAAAAK
-292 TEGLVRLGNLK
+292 TEGLVRLGNLT
-303 DQDPDPKK
+303 DQGSG
-311 MNFGS
+311 NYGS
-316 YTAVKVNEGVDD
+316 YTAVKVNEGVDN
-328 FAGAKADVLGG
+328 FASAKADVLGS

-378 DANVRNIETKD
+378 DVNVRNIKVVDAE
-389 VATEGYTEFT
+389 TEGYTKFT
-399 TSDGVTKKWGRWDK
+399 DKDGAEKWGMWDTD
-413 NYKYST
+413 YKYST
-419 ASASASPNSKTFF
+419 ASDKTFF

-439 GSVDAALFAGYTRAQ
+439 GSVDAALFANYTRDK

-473 TSASDKKIKDAGTYR
+473 TSASDKNIKDAGTYR
-488 NNIYVLEIAGFT
+488 NNIYVLEITGFT

-521 DKGTT
+521 DNGTT

-536 KSNSFMRVNAKV
+536 KAKSFMRVNAKV

-559 FGNEY
+559 FGGEY

>member
-24 VAVTSPDNGKVT
+24 VVNSVDNGKDVA

-51 RASSEELTDKYAGSE
+51 RASSEELTDKYAGSKAE
-66 DETKVDNIYF
+66 MDVANIYF
-76 LKGGEAQVAFNNLI
+76 LKGGDAQVEFNNLL
-90 STAATAETTTPDFWK
+90 SDAATADDLAPKFWK
-105 VEKQENGFTYTYW
+105 KVDGGYTYW

-131 VAMNVILNGNDMTTG
+131 VAMNVILNGNAMTKG
-146 FKATDVDPIVDMT
+146 FKATDVDPIVDMAGT
-159 TGATTNPGSTYGD
+159 SNAGD
-172 VVVKNTNLF
+172 VVKNTNLF
-181 MAKGFTM
+181 MANGFTM

-200 VTKEQAFAEQDPK
+200 VTKEQAFTEEDPK
-213 NNFDFDV
+213 NNFNFDV
-220 TRLLVKGIVVDNN
+220 TRLLVKGIVVDN
-233 KGTNYDVKD
+233 KPASNYEVKD
-242 KTDVALGTVSKENMT
+242 KADVALGTVSKENMT

-292 TEGLVRLGNLK
+292 TEGLVRLGNLT
-303 DQDPDPKK
+303 DQGSG
-311 MNFGS
+311 NYGS
-316 YTAVKVNEGVDD
+316 YTAVKVNEGVDN
-328 FAGAKADVLGG
+328 FTSAKADALGSMP
-339 KANAVYFFENTSNDY
+339 NAVYFFENTSNDY

-439 GSVDAALFAGYTRAQ
+439 GSVDAALFDGYTRDQ

-559 FGNEY
+559 FGGEY

>member
-66 DETKVDNIYF
+66 AETKVDNIYF
-76 LKGGEAQVAFNNLI
+76 LKGGEAQVEFNNPL
-90 STAATAETTTPDFWK
+90 SVAATADNTTPDFWK
-105 VEKQENGFTYTYW
+105 KEDSGYTYW
-118 KTGVFETLATSDP
+118 KTGVFETDATPTP
-131 VAMNVILNGNDMTTG
+131 VDMNVILNGNALTATA
-146 FKATDVDPIVDMT
+146 KASDIDPVVDMA
-159 TGATTNPGSTYGD
+159 GTNNAGD
-172 VVVKNTNLF
+172 VVKNTNLF
-181 MAKGFTM
+181 MTNGFTM

-220 TRLLVKGIVVDNN
+220 TRLLVKGIVVDN
-233 KGTNYDVKD
+233 KPTNDYEVKD
-242 KTDVALGTVSKENMT
+242 KADVALGKVSKENMT

-277 AIHNAQAADKPETAK
+277 AIHKANAASTAAAAK
-292 TEGLVRLGNLK
+292 TEGLVRLGNLT
-303 DQDPDPKK
+303 DQGSG
-311 MNFGS
+311 NYGS
-316 YTAVKVNEGVDD
+316 YTAVKVNEGVDN
-328 FAGAKADVLGG
+328 FASAKADVLGG

-378 DANVRNIETKD
+378 DVNVRNIKVMD
-389 VATEGYTEFT
+389 AATEGYTKFT
-399 TSDGVTKKWGRWDK
+399 DKDGGEKWGMWDTD
-413 NYKYST
+413 YKYST
-419 ASASASPNSKTFF
+419 ASDKTFF

-439 GSVDAALFAGYTRAQ
+439 GSVDAALFAGHTRDK

-473 TSASDKKIKDAGTYR
+473 TSASDKHIKDAGTYR
-488 NNIYVLEIAGFT
+488 NNIYVLEITGFT

-521 DKGTT
+521 DNGTT
-526 PPGTDPDVNP
+526 PPGTDTDVNP
-536 KSNSFMRVNAKV
+536 KAKSFMRVNAKV

>member
-24 VAVTSPDNGKVT
+24 VAVTSPDGKVT

-51 RASSEELTDKYAGSE
+51 RASSEEAGKYAGSE
-66 DETKVDNIYF
+66 DETKVANIYF
-76 LKGGEAQVAFNNLI
+76 LKGGEAQVEFNRLL
-90 STAATAETTTPDFWK
+90 SDVATADNTKPEFWK
-105 VEKQENGFTYTYW
+105 KDNGGYTYW
-118 KTGVFETLATSDP
+118 KTGVFETDATPTP
-131 VAMNVILNGNDMTTG
+131 VDMNVILNGNALTATA
-146 FKATDVDPIVDMT
+146 KASDIDPIVDMT
-159 TGATTNPGSTYGD
+159 TGATTDPSSNYGD

-181 MAKGFTM
+181 MANGFTM
-188 TSKTAKH
+188 TSATAKH

-220 TRLLVKGIVVDNN
+220 TRLLVKGIVVDN
-233 KGTNYDVKD
+233 KPTKDYDVKD
-242 KTDVALGTVSKENMT
+242 RADVALGKVSKENMT

-277 AIHNAQAADKPETAK
+277 AIHTANAASTAAAAK
-292 TEGLVRLGNLK
+292 IEGLVRLGNLK
-303 DQDPDPKK
+303 EGTT
-311 MNFGS
+311 NYGS
-316 YTAVKVNEGVDD
+316 YTAVTVNGGVES
-328 FAGAKADVLGG
+328 FATAEADALGG
-339 KANAVYFFENTSNDY
+339 MANAVYFFENTSNDY

-378 DANVRNIETKD
+378 DVNVRNIKVMD
-389 VATEGYTEFT
+389 AATEGYTKFT
-399 TSDGVTKKWGRWDK
+399 NKDQAEKWGMWDTD
-413 NYKYST
+413 YKYST
-419 ASASASPNSKTFF
+419 ASDKTFF

-439 GSVDAALFAGYTRAQ
+439 GSVDAALFAGYTRDQ

-473 TSASDKKIKDAGTYR
+473 KGGTDKNIKDAGTHR
-488 NNIYVLEIAGFT
+488 NNIYVLEITGFT

-521 DKGTT
+521 DNGTT
-526 PPGTDPDVNP
+526 PPGTDTDVNP
-536 KSNSFMRVNAKV
+536 KAKSFMRVNAKV

-559 FGNEY
+559 FGGEY